1 MKPNN
6 KQQTRLFEF
15 AYAAR
20 FAYNWTVAQF
30 LNSIQQKTDFLE
42 ENILRK
48 NFTSLKKQ
56 KEYSWLYTVSNTV
69 TKQGIRDAYDA
80 LKRYKK
86 GQNDFPK
93 FKKKTQERLSFY

>member
-1 MKPNN
+1 MLKTFKVQLKPNN

-56 KEYSWLYTVSNTV
+56 TTSEPSAV
-69 TKQGIRDAYDA
+69 TPQVNVVAIRA
-80 LKRYKK
+80 
-86 GQNDFPK
+86 
-93 FKKKTQERLSFY
+93 